1 MVQFKD
7 VFTGRE
13 QRDYL
18 RAVSSQRCVR
28 AGGKHN
34 DLENVGYTARHHTF
48 FEMLGNFSFGDY
60 FKREAIHFAWDFLIH
75 ILGLDPARLWCTVYR
90 DDDEAADMQG
100 VHSNYDIDLF
110 KNLIRAAGRLAGTA
124 VLTSSS
130 LRVIADHIRASTFLV
145 VDGVLPS
152 NEGRG
157 YVLRRI
163 IRRAI
168 RHGYKLGVQEP
179 FFHKLVPVLAEQM
192 GDAYPELVRG
202 SEHAQ
207 RVLKTEEE
215 RFAETLANGMV
226 LLEGAIRNL
235 HGAKVIDGDTV
246 FKLYDTYGFPVDLTA
261 DVARE
266 RGLGIDQARFEAAME
281 EQRRRSQEASKFG
294 SVDPRGGASF
304 DARTLFQGYEGL
316 AV

>member
-1 MVQFKD
+1 
-7 VFTGRE
+7 
-13 QRDYL
+13 
-18 RAVSSQRCVR
+18 
-28 AGGKHN
+28 
-34 DLENVGYTARHHTF
+34 
-48 FEMLGNFSFGDY
+48 
-60 FKREAIHFAWDFLIH
+60 
-75 ILGLDPARLWCTVYR
+75 
-90 DDDEAADMQG
+90 
-100 VHSNYDIDLF
+100 
-110 KNLIRAAGRLAGTA
+110 
-124 VLTSSS
+124 
-130 LRVIADHIRASTFLV
+130 IRASAFLV
-145 VDGVLPS
+145 VDGVLPT

-163 IRRAI
+163 MRRAI
-168 RHGYKLGVQEP
+168 RHGYKLGMQQP

-192 GDAYPELVRG
+192 GEAYPELVRG

-207 RVLKTEEE
+207 RVLKPEEE

-294 SVDPRGGASF
+294 VDLSGGASF
-304 DARTLFQGYEGL
+304 GARTLFQGYEGL
-316 AV
+316 TASGRVVALLRQGAQVDTLGAGE